1 MSGMDNTSETFRIS
15 AGSTTLNQNDYVLL
29 ILGATGAVTVT
40 LPLAAAVQP
49 GRCYQVYKDAAAQT
63 ITLTASGSDT
73 INGGALT
80 LASGAKHSTTLM
92 SDGVSVWY
100 PIDGY

>member
-1 MSGMDNTSETFRIS
+1 MSGLDNTSETFRVT
-15 AGSTTLNQNDYVLL
+15 ATTTTLTNNDYVLL
-29 ILGATGAVTVT
+29 VVGATGAVTVN
-40 LPLAAAVQP
+40 LPSAALVQP
-49 GRCYQVYKDAAAQT
+49 GRTYLIYKDGAAQT
-63 ITLTASGSDT
+63 ITITPNGSDT

-80 LASGAKHSTTLM
+80 LASGARHSTTVM